1 MHIVGS
7 ATVLPGAKSKPIFH
21 LVFGPSTCSRAAH
34 FSQGS
39 LPPNTHI
46 FLAYDSALP
55 SENEFH
61 MFWPEKFLMHAT
73 FCEGFGPLDI
83 LSITKFVRELDAVI
97 FRKEVDDSRK
107 IVCCAGPN
115 RRSITNTVFLIG
127 AYLIMKL
134 GLKSSHTSYC
144 FRGID
149 PSAFLPFRNYNCH
162 SSTDF
167 DLSITDCW
175 QALERAKGCGWISLP
190 HHTEPYRWG
199 LIDIDAYAY
208 YNDPV
213 NADLHAI
220 IPGRLIALRA
230 PKDLGG
236 RSYVDM

>member
-1 MHIVGS
+1 M
-7 ATVLPGAKSKPIFH
+7 LGARSKPIFH
-21 LVFGPSTCSRAAH
+21 LVFGPSTCSRASH
-34 FSQGS
+34 LSKGS
-39 LPPNTHI
+39 LPPDTHI
-46 FLAYDSALP
+46 FMAYDSALP
-55 SENEFH
+55 GENEFQ

-83 LSITKFVRELDAVI
+83 LSIVKFVRELDAVL
-97 FRKEVDDSRK
+97 FCKEVNVSRK

-115 RRSITNTVFLIG
+115 RRSITNTAFLIG
-127 AYLIMKL
+127 AYLIIKL

-149 PSAFLPFRNYNCH
+149 PSAFQLFRDN
-162 SSTDF
+162 SSCSDF

-175 QALERAKGCGWISLP
+175 QALERAKGCGWIGIP
-190 HHTEPYRWG
+190 NPREPYRWG

-220 IPGRLIALRA
+220 IPGLLIALRA
-230 PKDLGG
+230 PRDLGG
-236 RSYVDM
+236 RRYLDM